1 MSVEALKLIEEV
13 QARRAAR
20 ASLSAWIEYRGS
32 PYKLAAHHR
41 LMVDE
46 LEKVESGKGIRLMIL
61 MPPGSAKSTY
71 GSVEFPTWYVGRNP
85 ERCVIAASN
94 TTDLAERFA
103 RRVRNLVSDPK
114 FRDVFGCGISAD
126 YGGAG
131 SWETDRGG
139 EYYAAGVESTI
150 AGRRADLAII
160 DDPIKSQEDANSER
174 SRDKKWE
181 WYSNDLSPRLKPD
194 ACVVLITT
202 HWHEDDIAGRLL
214 PKSWAGESGE
224 IECRDGNTWKVLCI
238 QAECE
243 TVSDPLKRKIGEMLW
258 PEWFSARYWNQ
269 FKLNRRTWASLYQQ
283 RPAPDAGILFRSDDM
298 GTYESKPDGLMI
310 IGATDAAL
318 TPDDGDWT
326 EHGIAGVSNDG
337 TIYLLDWW
345 RGRVGPEEWI
355 EKQLD
360 LVAKWHPLAWFGEVG
375 PIRRATEG
383 RIRQRMI
390 DRRAMVRME
399 WLPHI
404 GDKTAKA
411 QAIIAVA
418 GMGRLLWPVA
428 SWVGEVQRQCLV
440 FPAGSPDDAVDTL
453 GMIGRGAD
461 TLGRQEENE
470 YDYRKSAA
478 MGIAI

>member
-1 MSVEALKLIEEV
+1 
-13 QARRAAR
+13 
-20 ASLSAWIEYRGS
+20 
-32 PYKLAAHHR
+32 
-41 LMVDE
+41 
-46 LEKVESGKGIRLMIL
+46 
-61 MPPGSAKSTY
+61 
-71 GSVEFPTWYVGRNP
+71 
-85 ERCVIAASN
+85 
-94 TTDLAERFA
+94 
-103 RRVRNLVSDPK
+103 
-114 FRDVFGCGISAD
+114 
-126 YGGAG
+126 
-131 SWETDRGG
+131 
-139 EYYAAGVESTI
+139 
-150 AGRRADLAII
+150 
-160 DDPIKSQEDANSER
+160 
-174 SRDKKWE
+174 
-181 WYSNDLSPRLKPD
+181 
-194 ACVVLITT
+194 
-202 HWHEDDIAGRLL
+202 
-214 PKSWAGESGE
+214 
-224 IECRDGNTWKVLCI
+224 
-238 QAECE
+238 
-243 TVSDPLKRKIGEMLW
+243 
-258 PEWFSARYWNQ
+258 
-269 FKLNRRTWASLYQQ
+269 
-283 RPAPDAGILFRSDDM
+283 M